1 MWDLAFEV
9 TDIAPGI
16 SAPLAVADFVFSFS
30 WWTQNG
36 QIGEFENGT
45 PPGYD
50 REELLT
56 IAFLLAIKDF
66 SSVEKM
72 VECLPPPPMVMMP
85 SANMHN
91 LEGQEESRRRNA
103 KRKRKAVKNSSVG
116 DRPVASDAGLVDE
129 AEEENMFKTQVDGD
143 PGDLDMTEATRE
155 AVDSGAE
162 EGETSSGPG
171 HTNSEVGLNNCLYGC
186 WMKNIVKNC
195 FVMKLLN

>member
-16 SAPLAVADFVFSFS
+16 SAPLAVADFLFSFS
-30 WWTQNG
+30 WWTHNG

-56 IAFLLAIKDF
+56 IAFLLANEDF

-91 LEGQEESRRRNA
+91 VEGQEESRRRNA

-116 DRPVASDAGLVDE
+116 PVASDAGLVDE

-143 PGDLDMTEATRE
+143 PGE

-195 FVMKLLN
+195 FSRKQVHRELICYN

>member
-30 WWTQNG
+30 WWAHNG

-91 LEGQEESRRRNA
+91 VEGQEESRRRNA

-116 DRPVASDAGLVDE
+116 PVASDAGLVDE

-143 PGDLDMTEATRE
+143 PGE
-155 AVDSGAE
+155 AVDSAAE

-171 HTNSEVGLNNCLYGC
+171 DTNSEVGLNNCLYGC
-186 WMKNIVKNC
+186 LMKNIVKNC